1 MFACGSFD
9 NYILVFS
16 TASGQLLRQIRVHND
31 GILKVLFSKDGRYI
45 ICGTSDGKLQLL
57 PL

>member
-1 MFACGSFD
+1 MRFHDRFD
-9 NYILVFS
+9 NYILIFN